1 MGQDQ
6 ADELNG
12 RFTALTELAAIGNSL
27 TAEGNTTA
35 TLILET
41 LRRLSAGNA
50 GAAGG
55 ENGTVREIRDMMF
68 LTTEHLEDI
77 SQYTKHMITI
87 RDGIE
92 RLNDTINKRL

>member
-27 TAEGNTTA
+27 TAEGNATA

-41 LRRLSAGNA
+41 LRRLTTGSA

-55 ENGTVREIRDMMF
+55 EDGAVREIRDMMF
-68 LTTEHLEDI
+68 LTTGHLEDI
-77 SQYTKHMITI
+77 SKYTKQLVGI
-87 RDGIE
+87 REGIE
-92 RLNDTINKRL
+92 RLNDLINKRL